1 MSEQAGEQQGG
12 TSGTGEAQTGG
23 TGQGATSQPQV
34 RESGTQ
40 VQATQAEAQQGGT
53 GTTAGGVE
61 SLPDWA
67 QAEMRKLRAEA
78 ASSRV
83 NAKETAA
90 EEART
95 KLLAELSKA
104 LGVGGDTPP
113 DPEKLKA
120 DLEKTTAERRST
132 LVELAVVRSASRLG
146 ADAEALLDS
155 RGFLSKLGK
164 LDPAADDFATL
175 VADEIAAAVKDNPR
189 LSLGTP
195 ATRSGGEITGGA
207 ADKGGSGESWDDIEK
222 LVKAQRG
229 R

>member
-12 TSGTGEAQTGG
+12 TGGEAQTGG
-23 TGQGATSQPQV
+23 TGTGATKPEPQV
-34 RESGTQ
+34 QTSGREAESG
-40 VQATQAEAQQGGT
+40 QANGQQQAAAST
-53 GTTAGGVE
+53 AAGGVE

-83 NAKETAA
+83 SAKETAA
-90 EEART
+90 EEAR
-95 KLLAELSKA
+95 KSLLAELSKA
-104 LGVGGDTPP
+104 LGVGGDAPT

-132 LVELAVVRSASRLG
+132 LVELAVVRSAGKLG

-175 VADEIAAAVKDNPR
+175 VQDEIAAAVKDNPR
-189 LSLGTP
+189 LSAGTP
-195 ATRSGGEITGGA
+195 ATRSGGEITGGS
-207 ADKGGSGESWDDIEK
+207 ADKGGTGESWDDIEK
-222 LVKAQRG
+222 IVKSARG

>member
-12 TSGTGEAQTGG
+12 TAGEAQTGG
-23 TGQGATSQPQV
+23 TGAG
-34 RESGTQ
+34 
-40 VQATQAEAQQGGT
+40 ATQAEPQVRTSGREAEAGQANGQQGSAAS
-53 GTTAGGVE
+53 TTAGGVE

-83 NAKETAA
+83 SAKETAA
-90 EEART
+90 EEAR
-95 KLLAELSKA
+95 KGLLAELSKA
-104 LGVGGDTPP
+104 LGIGGAAPT
-113 DPEKLKA
+113 DPERLKA

-132 LVELAVVRSASRLG
+132 LVELAVVRSAGKLG

-155 RGFLSKLGK
+155 RGFLNKLGK
-164 LDPAADDFATL
+164 LDPTADDFGAL
-175 VADEIAAAVKDNPR
+175 VADKIAEAVKDNPR

-207 ADKGGSGESWDDIEK
+207 AAGSDGEDMDNIEK
-222 LVKAQRG
+222 LVRSAR
-229 R
+229 RR